1 MAQLERV
8 QRHGDSET
16 TTTHEPKKLTT
27 STSPTMEHY
36 LRGGE
41 ALKSS
46 PASSS
51 SSSPLGYHDQED
63 DHGHHHKK
71 SVLTKVK
78 EKAKKLRHSL
88 SHKKKHMEGDN
99 STPTLGASMNE
110 HEDEEQDAEYLGA
123 PMYES
128 ELAPEGYKE
137 TAKLHP
143 RAVPVISEKHV
154 LPSSVNQDA
163 EQDKEKPLSPN
174 KTVTETAAVK
184 SLSPNETVTE
194 TVAKKPPSPSKSV
207 AETVKPPSPK
217 KTITETVTEKLGPA
231 YATVS
236 DTTHAI
242 ASKIEGLTVSAPAAV
257 ADATHAIA
265 SKVGLTVAAP
275 TPSENNESL
284 EAPHTSLAVSAPKN
298 SSSQAAQQTLAASE
312 APQPLSAPAAPQGGK
327 HAGSSDQI
335 WDKGVSVKE
344 YLAQKF
350 EPGEDER
357 ALSRVISDVMSPRT
371 SPSGEVGMVGKVKG
385 AITSLL
391 RNDESPKTTTSQS
404 AMTTSPSSQP
414 AMTSS
419 SPRSQSAMTSSSPH
433 SQSAKASSPRIPVS
447 TNAYEVVEEEN
458 KGRILQTN

>member
-51 SSSPLGYHDQED
+51 SSSPLGHHDQED

-78 EKAKKLRHSL
+78 RKAKKLRHSL

-174 KTVTETAAVK
+174 KTVTETVAVK

-194 TVAKKPPSPSKSV
+194 TVAKKPPSPSSQSV

-284 EAPHTSLAVSAPKN
+284 EAPHTSLAVSAPKK

-371 SPSGEVGMVGKVKG
+371 SPGSDVGMVEKVKG

-419 SPRSQSAMTSSSPH
+419 SPRSQSA
-433 SQSAKASSPRIPVS
+433 KASSPRIPVS

-458 KGRILQTN
+458 KGRILQSN